1 MLNWRLL
8 EPLILHTSDLHL
20 ASSDRQAGSA
30 GDLRSLEVVLE
41 VARQQWV
48 DVVLLVG
55 DTFDHN
61 RAPAPFLARVRDA
74 LQAHGGAVVI
84 LPGNHDPLTP
94 GNVYERGAIGALPNV
109 HVLGET
115 SDSFGSVVFAE
126 LDLEIWGRAHLDY
139 VDMAPLDAP
148 RARKARWQIAMAHGH
163 VDPSPPDSPYR
174 PSWLISPHQ
183 IEATQAHY
191 VALGHWNRRVCVSAG
206 NVIAYYSGSP
216 DYAGT
221 VNIVR
226 FGSDG
231 HVHVAHERVIDL

>member
-1 MLNWRLL
+1 MLNWRVL

-30 GDLRSLEVVLE
+30 GDLRPLEVVLE
-41 VARQQWV
+41 VARRQEV
-48 DVVLLVG
+48 DVVLLSG

-61 RAPAPFLARVRDA
+61 RAPAAFLARVRGA
-74 LQAHGGAVVI
+74 FQTHGQVVVI

-94 GNVYERGAIGALPNV
+94 GNVYERGGFGALPNV

-115 SDSFGSVVFAE
+115 GDGLGSVVFAE

-139 VDMAPLDAP
+139 VDMVPLDGP
-148 RARKARWQIAMAHGH
+148 RPRKARWQIAAAHGH
-163 VDPSPPDSPYR
+163 VDPSPPDAPYR
-174 PSWLISPHQ
+174 PSWLISPRQ
-183 IEATQAHY
+183 IEATQADY

-226 FGSDG
+226 FSSDG
-231 HVHVAHERVIDL
+231 HVHVAYERVTDL